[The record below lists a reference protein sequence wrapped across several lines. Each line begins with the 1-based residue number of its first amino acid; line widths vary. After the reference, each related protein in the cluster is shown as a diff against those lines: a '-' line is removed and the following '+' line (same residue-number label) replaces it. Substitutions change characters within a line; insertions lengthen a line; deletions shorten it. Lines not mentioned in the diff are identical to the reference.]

1 MKYQGFRHVA
11 ASCANKALFVDGP
24 EQEGHEDQPNIDK
37 IKDVD
42 NCAKEILN
50 T

>member
-11 ASCANKALFVDGP
+11 ASCANKAPFVD
-24 EQEGHEDQPNIDK
+24 EGHEDQPNIDK